1 MSFGQDEWTRRCRVS
16 RGFLATVIICGLPLG
31 QVAAQTISTT
41 PAVRSRL
48 DPVGT
53 EIETNRAIL
62 DFEQGRHDEVLR
74 RLEKLGPNGLPRAA
88 YYRGLSLL
96 SLKRAQEAL
105 GQFEAVR
112 ASLVHRRKS
121 TSTGPWPT

>member
-1 MSFGQDEWTRRCRVS
+1 MSFGQDERTRRCRVP

-41 PAVRSRL
+41 PAVRARL

-62 DFEQGRHDEVLR
+62 DFEHGQHDEVLR

-88 YYRGLSLL
+88 SPLNMRDIGC
-96 SLKRAQEAL
+96 
-105 GQFEAVR
+105 
-112 ASLVHRRKS
+112 
-121 TSTGPWPT
+121 